1 MEKSKRPLVYSD
13 FEDEMGESA
22 GIDLPQIGAVD
33 FARFKKKARHF
44 LLDHQDNLTL
54 QKIRRGKPLTRTD
67 IQQLGDMLIQ
77 AGVGDQQQVEL
88 AAETSKGLG
97 RFIRSLVGL
106 ERAAVAEAFSE
117 FLTAGTASADQ
128 IEFVEMIIEHLTEKG
143 VMDPKMLY
151 ESPFIDIAAEGPE
164 QVFSMERA
172 DRLFEVIAGINMSAG
187 EEVA

>member
-1 MEKSKRPLVYSD
+1 
-13 FEDEMGESA
+13 MGESA

-172 DRLFEVIAGINMSAG
+172 DRLFEVIEGINTSAG